1 MKRRT
6 ISKRVSKNK
15 RSLHKRPLK
24 RTNKKSKTKRRTKR
38 RTSKKIEQKG
48 GGDITLILDIL
59 LSKDIISFMP
69 TSQVFDYEKMSRY
82 MNMIDIHT
90 LKDIVLENSY
100 WRKSPTIQKIFNY
113 TSEELKDPK
122 KIKFDVEN
130 INCENLINDRNN
142 NLKKLFLFLFE
153 CNKDIFVKENVDW
166 FKVVLG
172 IETFDETFEYQ
183 VMKSIIEMGLF
194 MKKEDIMEHIKLL
207 ENNMDFKLIVKKR
220 LYSCAEKPRSFFER
234 IFSSKPSF
242 PSFKDCENTGGVLHL
257 YDEYKRFL
265 TKKSEDGLSK
275 LDKVKIL
282 IFCETRQHL
291 LSKYVG
297 LEMIRLNDK
306 KYSEIRHILKTI
318 YKLDKDIIKENDE
331 KLKKITLEQDSK
343 RDIKKNLDKI
353 DSGNDEGEVNKELTE
368 EEKIIQELE
377 AQRIK
382 SKSEG
387 TNFLNEEKRIN
398 DKINSSGEQT
408 GGALNLDTP
417 DIATPVLDTPV
428 LDTPNPFIDTPVL
441 DTPVLDT
448 PNPVLD
454 KPLIDE
460 LVIDKPLIDASSVI
474 DTPSEIDTSEIDTS
488 ILDTIDLDDEIP
500 IKAEAGVTD
509 NLTTSIES
517 DISLKTKAIEVD
529 TEEEEEEE
537 ESKEDKARKEAES
550 YELYNKC
557 KKTQQRYKMN
567 NTVDAKDVNE
577 GLIDDCEKKL
587 KIDVFASTT
596 SPDM

>member
-38 RTSKKIEQKG
+38 RTSKKVEQKG

-69 TSQVFDYEKMSRY
+69 TSQVFEYEKMSRY

-242 PSFKDCENTGGVLHL
+242 PSSLTTISLNFFKISEFSPSTSKTSKSLSTVKLEKPFSFNSA
-257 YDEYKRFL
+257 L
-265 TKKSEDGLSK
+265 TPSSPTLDNLSI
-275 LDKVKIL
+275 VKI
-282 IFCETRQHL
+282 TDS
-291 LSKYVG
+291 LS
-297 LEMIRLNDK
+297 
-306 KYSEIRHILKTI
+306 
-318 YKLDKDIIKENDE
+318 
-331 KLKKITLEQDSK
+331 
-343 RDIKKNLDKI
+343 
-353 DSGNDEGEVNKELTE
+353 
-368 EEKIIQELE
+368 
-377 AQRIK
+377 
-382 SKSEG
+382 
-387 TNFLNEEKRIN
+387 
-398 DKINSSGEQT
+398 
-408 GGALNLDTP
+408 
-417 DIATPVLDTPV
+417 
-428 LDTPNPFIDTPVL
+428 
-441 DTPVLDT
+441 
-448 PNPVLD
+448 
-454 KPLIDE
+454 
-460 LVIDKPLIDASSVI
+460 LVISA
-474 DTPSEIDTSEIDTS
+474 
-488 ILDTIDLDDEIP
+488 
-500 IKAEAGVTD
+500 
-509 NLTTSIES
+509 
-517 DISLKTKAIEVD
+517 
-529 TEEEEEEE
+529 
-537 ESKEDKARKEAES
+537 
-550 YELYNKC
+550 
-557 KKTQQRYKMN
+557 
-567 NTVDAKDVNE
+567 
-577 GLIDDCEKKL
+577 
-587 KIDVFASTT
+587 
-596 SPDM
+596 